1 VTGGVH
7 KHSIEIAGHR
17 TSITLEAEFW
27 AALREIAEERRM
39 TLRAL
44 VAEIDEGRGEHNL
57 SSAIR
62 LRVLAHYR
70 AASGTAGRRKI
81 SNGDPS

>member
-1 VTGGVH
+1 MIS

-17 TSITLEAEFW
+17 TSITLEDDFW
-27 AALREIAEERRM
+27 RALNEIADHRGM

-44 VAEIDEGRGEHNL
+44 VAEIDAGRGDANL

-62 LRVLAHYR
+62 IFVLRAIR
-70 AASGTAGRRKI
+70 AELSEK
-81 SNGDPS
+81 D